1 MASPASFWLRLR
13 IIVINSL
20 AVYKRFNLRLAAL
33 ALSTMA
39 LSGCGGT
46 LSGAGPYK
54 GTIESKSEAYNLVDI
69 NASTIAPYM
78 AGAARPALATV
89 TKPQPPEIRLAAGD
103 VLNVLIADS
112 APEGSALFAPL
123 ATGGTQLKTRIDA
136 QGMLSLPY
144 VGRQFIAGMTLN
156 QVEQMIRRQLKGIT
170 TDVQTHVELVGDL
183 SGSVLVAGAVKTP
196 GRFSTLQGPLTLLDA
211 VNQAGGPVLEPHLV
225 NVTVRTGNQV
235 QQFNYEDVLAGN
247 NMVLRPNSE
256 VVLDRAR
263 QRFVAMGAVSD
274 PGLKDLPSQNTS
286 LLDALGTVGG
296 LREANANPEG
306 VFVFRMSDAK
316 NTKPTV
322 LRLNMRDP
330 AAVFYAR
337 QIIIKPDDTIYVTN
351 AAVYEWQKVI
361 SPIVQTMLLGRAT
374 GTYK

>member
-1 MASPASFWLRLR
+1 M
-13 IIVINSL
+13 IKSL
-20 AVYKRFNLRLAAL
+20 AVSKRVNLKLAAL
-33 ALSTMA
+33 ALATLGLA
-39 LSGCGGT
+39 GCGGT

-54 GTIESKSEAYNLVDI
+54 GEIESKTEAYNLVDI

-78 AGAARPALATV
+78 FGAARPVLATV
-89 TKPQPPEIRLAAGD
+89 TKPVSAEVRLAAGD
-103 VLNVLIADS
+103 VLNVLIADT

-123 ATGGTQLKTRIDA
+123 ATGGTQLKSRIDS

-144 VGRQFIAGMTLN
+144 VGRQFVAGMTLN
-156 QVEQMIRRQLKGIT
+156 QVENMIRRQLKGIT

-225 NVTVRTGNQV
+225 NVTVRTGSQV
-235 QQFNYEDVLAGN
+235 QQFNYEDILAGN

-263 QRFVAMGAVSD
+263 QRFVAMGAVSE
-274 PGLKDLPSQNTS
+274 PGLKDMPSQQTS
-286 LLDALGTVGG
+286 LLDALSSVGG
-296 LREANANPEG
+296 LKEGSANPEG
-306 VFVFRMSDAK
+306 VFVFRGPADAK
-316 NTKPTV
+316 SKPVV

-330 AAVFYAR
+330 ASIFYAR
-337 QIIIKPDDTIYVTN
+337 QIAMKPDDTIFVTN
-351 AAVYEWQKVI
+351 AAVHEWQKII
-361 SPIVQTMLLGRAT
+361 SPIVQTMLVG
-374 GTYK
+374 KVVSQ

>member
-1 MASPASFWLRLR
+1 MTKF
-13 IIVINSL
+13 L
-20 AVYKRFNLRLAAL
+20 AVPKTLNLKLAAL
-33 ALSTMA
+33 ALATIG
-39 LSGCGGT
+39 LTGCGGT

-54 GTIESKSEAYNLVDI
+54 GTIESKNEAYNLVDI
-69 NASTIAPYM
+69 NASTIAPFM
-78 AGAARPALATV
+78 AAAPRPALANI
-89 TKPQPPEIRLAAGD
+89 TKPQSAEVRLAAGD
-103 VLNVLIADS
+103 TLNVLITDS
-112 APEGSALFAPL
+112 APEGSAVFAPL
-123 ATGGTQLKTRIDA
+123 ATGGTQLRSRIDA

-144 VGRQFIAGMTLN
+144 VGRQFVAGMTLN
-156 QVEQMIRRQLKGIT
+156 QVENMIRRQLKGIT

-211 VNQAGGPVLEPHLV
+211 VNQAGGPVMEPHLV
-225 NVTVRTGNQV
+225 NVTVRTGSEV
-235 QQFNYEDVLAGN
+235 LQFNYEDVLAGN
-247 NMVLRPNSE
+247 NMILRPNSE

-263 QRFVAMGAVSD
+263 QRFVAMGAVTE

-286 LLDALGTVGG
+286 LLDALGSVGG

-306 VFVFRMSDAK
+306 VFVFRMGNGK

-330 AAVFYAR
+330 AAIFYAR
-337 QIIIKPDDTIYVTN
+337 QIAVKPDDTIYVTN

-374 GTYK
+374 DVYK

>member
-1 MASPASFWLRLR
+1 M
-13 IIVINSL
+13 IKSL
-20 AVYKRFNLRLAAL
+20 AVSKRVNLKLAAL
-33 ALSTMA
+33 ALATLGLA
-39 LSGCGGT
+39 GCGGT

-54 GTIESKSEAYNLVDI
+54 GEIESKTEAYNLVDI

-78 AGAARPALATV
+78 FGAARPVLATV
-89 TKPQPPEIRLAAGD
+89 TKPVSAEVRLAAGD
-103 VLNVLIADS
+103 VLNVLIADT

-123 ATGGTQLKTRIDA
+123 ATGGTQLKSRIDS

-144 VGRQFIAGMTLN
+144 VGRQFVAGMTLN
-156 QVEQMIRRQLKGIT
+156 QVENMIRRQLKGIT

-225 NVTVRTGNQV
+225 NVTVRTGSQV
-235 QQFNYEDVLAGN
+235 QQFNYEDILAGN

-263 QRFVAMGAVSD
+263 QRFVAMGAVSE
-274 PGLKDLPSQNTS
+274 PGLKDMPSQKTS
-286 LLDALGTVGG
+286 LLDALSSVGG
-296 LREANANPEG
+296 LKEGSANPEG
-306 VFVFRMSDAK
+306 VFVFRGPADAK
-316 NTKPTV
+316 SKPVV

-330 AAVFYAR
+330 ASIFYAR
-337 QIIIKPDDTIYVTN
+337 QIAMKPDDTIFVTN
-351 AAVYEWQKVI
+351 AAVHEWQKII
-361 SPIVQTMLLGRAT
+361 SPIVQTMLVG
-374 GTYK
+374 KVVSQ

>member
-1 MASPASFWLRLR
+1 MIKLQVVS
-13 IIVINSL
+13 
-20 AVYKRFNLRLAAL
+20 KTFNMKLAA
-33 ALSTMA
+33 AMA
-39 LSGCGGT
+39 LATIGLVGCGGT

-54 GTIESKSEAYNLVDI
+54 GSIESKNEAYNLVDI
-69 NASTIAPYM
+69 DATTIKPYM
-78 AGAARPALATV
+78 AGATRPTLASI
-89 TKPQPPEIRLAAGD
+89 TKPTSPEVHLAPGD
-103 VLNVLIADS
+103 TISVLIADT

-123 ATGGTQLKTRIDA
+123 ATGGTQLKSRIDS

-144 VGRQFIAGMTLN
+144 VGRQFVAGMTLN
-156 QVEQMIRRQLKGIT
+156 QVESMIRKQLKGIT
-170 TDVQTHVELVGDL
+170 SDVQTHVELVGDL

-211 VNQAGGPVLEPHLV
+211 INQAGGPVLEPHLV
-225 NVTVRTGNQV
+225 NVTVRNGNQV
-235 QQFNYEDVLAGN
+235 QQFNYEDVLSGN
-247 NMVLRPNSE
+247 NMILRPNSE

-263 QRFVAMGAVSD
+263 QRFVAMGAVSE

-286 LLDALGTVGG
+286 LLDALGSVGG

-306 VFVFRMSDAK
+306 VFVFRMGDSL
-316 NTKPTV
+316 NNKPTV

-337 QIIIKPDDTIYVTN
+337 QIAIKPDDTIYVTN

-374 GTYK
+374 GAYK

>member
-1 MASPASFWLRLR
+1 M
-13 IIVINSL
+13 INSL
-20 AVYKRFNLRLAAL
+20 AVSKRFNLKLAAL
-33 ALSTMA
+33 ALATLGLA
-39 LSGCGGT
+39 GCGGT

-54 GTIESKSEAYNLVDI
+54 GTIESKNEAYNLVDI
-69 NASTIAPYM
+69 NASNIAPYM
-78 AGAARPALATV
+78 FGAARPALASV
-89 TKPQPPEIRLAAGD
+89 TKPVSAEVRLAAGD
-103 VLNVLIADS
+103 VLNVLIADT

-123 ATGGTQLKTRIDA
+123 ATGGTQLKSRVDS
-136 QGMLSLPY
+136 QGMISLPY
-144 VGRQFIAGMTLN
+144 VGREFVAGMTLN
-156 QVEQMIRRQLKGIT
+156 QVEQLIRRKLKGIT

-211 VNQAGGPVLEPHLV
+211 VNQAGGPVMEPHLV
-225 NVTVRTGNQV
+225 NVTVRTGDQV

-263 QRFVAMGAVSD
+263 QRFVAMGAVGE

-286 LLDALGTVGG
+286 LLDALGSVGG

-306 VFVFRMSDAK
+306 VFVFRMAEAE
-316 NTKPTV
+316 NGKPTV

-330 AAVFYAR
+330 AAIFYAR
-337 QIIIKPDDTIYVTN
+337 QIAVKPDDTIYVTN

-361 SPIVQTMLLGRAT
+361 SPIVQTMLLGRAADV
-374 GTYK
+374 YK

>member
-1 MASPASFWLRLR
+1 M
-13 IIVINSL
+13 INSV
-20 AVYKRFNLRLAAL
+20 AVSKTFNLKVAAL
-33 ALSTMA
+33 ALATLGLA
-39 LSGCGGT
+39 GCGGT
-46 LSGAGPYK
+46 MSGAGPYK
-54 GTIESKSEAYNLVDI
+54 GTIESKNEAYNLVDI
-69 NASTIAPYM
+69 NANTIGPYL
-78 AGAARPALATV
+78 AGAPRTSLASI
-89 TKPQPPEIRLAAGD
+89 TKPQPPEVRLAAGD
-103 VLNVLIADS
+103 TLNVLIADT
-112 APEGSALFAPL
+112 APADSALFAPL
-123 ATGGTQLKTRIDA
+123 ATGGTQLKSRIDS

-144 VGRQFIAGMTLN
+144 VGRQFVAGMTLN
-156 QVEQMIRRQLKGIT
+156 QVETMIRRELKGIT

-225 NVTVRTGNQV
+225 NVTVRTGTEV

-263 QRFVAMGAVSD
+263 QRFVAMGAVAE
-274 PGLKDLPSQNTS
+274 PGLKDLPSQNTT
-286 LLDALGTVGG
+286 LLDALGSVGG

-306 VFVFRMSDAK
+306 VFVFRMASGA
-316 NTKPTV
+316 NVKPTV

-337 QIIIKPDDTIYVTN
+337 QIAVKPDDTIYVTN

-374 GTYK
+374 GAYK